1 LPHLPCIE
9 REVEEPELSLSPHFY
24 TGIVT
29 PETSVD
35 SAKPSYWVGLPSLWS
50 RFLLW
55 LMHRMPNERQRL
67 LAVTILA
74 GGLCGLAAVAF
85 HLSIAGA
92 EAMFIDR
99 ANAAPGHS
107 WIWWTILSPAMGGL
121 VAGLGLTYL
130 APAAAGSGIP
140 QVKVAYA
147 LRSGRVTVR
156 ETVGKFVLCAL
167 QIGSGASLG
176 LEGPTVQICAG
187 VSSMLA
193 RAARLSAVNQRRL
206 TSVGMAAG
214 IAAAFNAPI
223 AAITF
228 TIEELIGDLD
238 QTMLIGVI
246 VAAALAAVVEH
257 SIMGTNPVFH
267 VPRVYTFD
275 TPSSLLWYALL
286 GLLAAV
292 VSVTF
297 TDSLLALRAWFR
309 RIQRVPRWVHPAI
322 GGTATGSLAALAL
335 YFFHL
340 NGIAGDPYKTLTL
353 ALTGTMP
360 VLFMAAFCV
369 LKLAATVCSYS
380 SGGSGGIFAPA
391 LFMGA
396 MLGGAVG
403 YLDVSVFHHSND
415 AIGAFAVVGMGAVF
429 AGIVRAPM
437 TSILIVFEM
446 TGGYG
451 LVLPLMIANM
461 SAFALARYWRYTP
474 IYEALLEQDG
484 IELPHGT
491 GPGEN
496 SNGAPPGTPELTE
509 DDATA

>member
-1 LPHLPCIE
+1 MSSYVDPLTPSPSQ
-9 REVEEPELSLSPHFY
+9 EVS
-24 TGIVT
+24 
-29 PETSVD
+29 
-35 SAKPSYWVGLPSLWS
+35 KPSYWARFPDLNVRFYAWLLRRLPS
-50 RFLLW
+50 
-55 LMHRMPNERQRL
+55 ERQRL

-85 HLSIAGA
+85 HLSIMKL
-92 EAMFIDR
+92 EVLFIEH

-107 WIWWTILSPAMGGL
+107 WIWWTILSPTIGGL
-121 VAGLGLTYL
+121 VAGVGLTYF

-147 LRSGRVTVR
+147 LRHGRVTVR
-156 ETVGKFVLCAL
+156 ETIGKFVLCAI

-176 LEGPTVQICAG
+176 LEGPTVQVCAG

-193 RAARLSAVNQRRL
+193 RLARLGPTNTRRMA
-206 TSVGMAAG
+206 SVGMAAG

-223 AAITF
+223 AAVTF
-228 TIEELIGDLD
+228 TLEELIGDLD
-238 QTMLIGVI
+238 QTMLSGVI

-257 SIMGTNPVFH
+257 SILGSNPVFH
-267 VPRVYTFD
+267 LQANYTL
-275 TPSSLLWYALL
+275 TNSSSLVWYAVL

-292 VSVTF
+292 VSVVF
-297 TDSLLALRAWFR
+297 TDSLLGLRAWFR
-309 RIQRVPRWVHPAI
+309 CLSGVPRWVQPAI
-322 GGTATGSLAALAL
+322 GGAATGGIASVALAL
-335 YFFHL
+335 FHL

-353 ALTGTMP
+353 ALTGKMT
-360 VLFMAAFCV
+360 VTAMAVFCV
-369 LKLAATVCSYS
+369 LKLASTVSSYS

-403 YLDVSVFHHSND
+403 YLDVIVFHHSAD
-415 AIGAFAVVGMGAVF
+415 SIGAFAVVGMGAVF

-437 TSILIVFEM
+437 TSVLIIFEM

-461 SAFALARYWRYTP
+461 SAFALARHWRHIP
-474 IYEALLEQDG
+474 VYEALLAQDG
-484 IELPHGT
+484 VYLPHGG
-491 GPGEN
+491 GPIEPPD
-496 SNGAPPGTPELTE
+496 NGPLPGSAVE
-509 DDATA
+509 AVG